1 MRTSSI
7 KDVLHF
13 EGNPFGNEQMRHA
26 FLGDK
31 VLKAFSLS
39 YFPTQYILKNKINIL
54 SLPVWQIP
62 SFIFCPL
69 ISDKVSRWV
78 TWVSVCAHSG
88 ITMFS
93 AQFWEQKP
101 VLFNRSGVAKLLR
114 LNMYWEC
121 RMRSHGFTQPATAGN
136 SFSSLVRHLCA
147 AAWAVLSHLN
157 LCN

>member
-26 FLGDK
+26 FLGYK

-39 YFPTQYILKNKINIL
+39 YFQTQYILKNKINIL
-54 SLPVWQIP
+54 SFAVWQIL
-62 SFIFCPL
+62 SFVFCPL

-78 TWVSVCAHSG
+78 TWVSVCAHSD

-93 AQFWEQKP
+93 AQFWEQKT
-101 VLFNRSGVAKLLR
+101 VLFK
-114 LNMYWEC
+114 WEWDC
-121 RMRSHGFTQPATAGN
+121 KAPEVKSVLWVQNEKPCFCCCQPASVGN
-136 SFSSLVRHLCA
+136 SFSSLLDTSVQLLEKSCHI
-147 AAWAVLSHLN
+147 
-157 LCN
+157 